1 MIRTNRLSTSAL
13 GAKRRSPGSPG
24 KQKKKEKKE
33 KKKEKEKEKEKESAA
48 PSRQWEEGTIRAIKT
63 GTKGAWVLPTPGD
76 ELGQQKRLDFQ
87 TITAEH
93 AGRVFSGLEYFGYLL
108 TLSHLLSGK
117 LEGTGVI
124 GDRLNLPESKRES
137 RQGDARA
144 ERIKLLKK
152 LPYGRQADALDDMV
166 FFDRMKPIV
175 RRILR
180 AVVPREMRVS

>member
-1 MIRTNRLSTSAL
+1 
-13 GAKRRSPGSPG
+13 
-24 KQKKKEKKE
+24 
-33 KKKEKEKEKEKESAA
+33 
-48 PSRQWEEGTIRAIKT
+48 
-63 GTKGAWVLPTPGD
+63 
-76 ELGQQKRLDFQ
+76 
-87 TITAEH
+87 
-93 AGRVFSGLEYFGYLL
+93 LEYFGYLL

-124 GDRLNLPESKRES
+124 GDRLNLPKNGRKS

-152 LPYGRQADALDDMV
+152 QPYGRQADALDDMV
-166 FFDRMKPIV
+166 FLDRMKPIV